1 MSFRRLYP
9 SAAPP
14 FRKNAD
20 DAGWDLHFAGT
31 ENLILD
37 PGCRQKVVTGL
48 SITPPPGTYGRIA
61 PRSGLALE
69 HGLDVLA
76 GVVDPGYTG
85 EVKVCLI
92 NLSAETY
99 VISPGSRVAQIIF
112 EKIEIV
118 DKLVDTTGGTVVE
131 TTRGASGFGSSGV

>member
-9 SAAPP
+9 NATPP
-14 FRKNAD
+14 FRKNSD
-20 DAGWDLHFAGT
+20 DAGWDLHFAGS

-37 PGCRQKVVTGL
+37 PGCRRLVATGL
-48 SITPPPGTYGRIA
+48 SITSPPGTYGRIA
-61 PRSGLALE
+61 PRSGLALN

-92 NLSAETY
+92 NFSATSY
-99 VISPGSRVAQIIF
+99 VISPGSRIAQIIF

-118 DKLVDTTGGTVVE
+118 DQLVDATEETAVE
-131 TTRGASGFGSSGV
+131 TTRGADGFGSSGV